1 MSYDPAYYAPHV
13 NALNYANTVT
23 ATFESN
29 FPGMFGF
36 AESEE
41 KAHALLACALAHQSR
56 STLNRI
62 ATAMNYVGGSAL
74 SLLSSVVGSPALNV
88 PGLSAQVAQQIADEF
103 VAVAFPIA
111 ESLNAKLENVAGQ
124 PGTFFS
130 APDTWSGDWEIAEMS
145 GAFNQFYV
153 QVQTIANLEASAVSA
168 DSSANIVYVAVANEL
183 LRRLDQVKV
192 ALDYLNTKDGFLGDA
207 FTRSTMLN
215 TLTDGPFG
223 GFVNMY
229 DIDRDAA
236 IEFATAFVN
245 IMLNVVEE
253 QVGVLEQSRATYA
266 QAVAS
271 AGAAAQ
277 AEALRLAEEEA
288 LNARNV
294 EIVQNG
300 AMLLNESL
308 LTTFGPLA
316 TFTPPDRPTEAF
328 HRFSTEFDYT
338 NSDYLITVR
347 IPAYE
352 WTWPADRGPLPTD
365 IVGGEPWAQFEA
377 RFLKTWATMLGDYP
391 VRFSVAP
398 TTY

>member
-23 ATFESN
+23 ATFENN

-62 ATAMNYVGGSAL
+62 ATAMNYVGSSVL
-74 SLLSSVVGSPALNV
+74 SLLDSVVGRPAVIV
-88 PGLSAQVAQQIADEF
+88 PGLSPVVAQQIADEF

-111 ESLNAKLENVAGQ
+111 QSLNAQLENVAGQ

-145 GAFNQFYV
+145 GAFNQFYL
-153 QVQTIANLEASAVSA
+153 QVQTIANLDRSVVSA

-207 FTRSTMLN
+207 FTRSQMLS

-223 GFVNMY
+223 GFVNLY

-253 QVGVLEQSRATYA
+253 QVGVLEESRAAYA

-277 AEALRLAEEEA
+277 AEALRPRRRGGSERQECGDCSERRDLLLERKPADH
-288 LNARNV
+288 LRPARHLHAAGPSDRSV
-294 EIVQNG
+294 P
-300 AMLLNESL
+300 SL
-308 LTTFGPLA
+308 LDRVRLHEQRLPHHRAHPRVRMDVLA
-316 TFTPPDRPTEAF
+316 DPRSA
-328 HRFSTEFDYT
+328 
-338 NSDYLITVR
+338 SD
-347 IPAYE
+347 
-352 WTWPADRGPLPTD
+352 
-365 IVGGEPWAQFEA
+365 
-377 RFLKTWATMLGDYP
+377 
-391 VRFSVAP
+391 
-398 TTY
+398 